1 MTLIVLNRWPFNSA
15 LYKLRSY
22 DNDILDQDVGLL
34 ALESQLCF
42 ALYATQLSMSKL
54 YRRLL
59 KRLDLTYPQ
68 YLVMQVLWQE
78 NHLTVSRIG
87 ERLSLDSATLTPLLK
102 RLEAAEL
109 VRRARVREDERQV
122 EVSLTDK
129 GSALREQARALPVE
143 VQHATGCSEPEMKAL
158 RDQLNALKR
167 QLDNT

>member
-1 MTLIVLNRWPFNSA
+1 MTD
-15 LYKLRSY
+15 
-22 DNDILDQDVGLL
+22 DNDNLDHDESML

-59 KRLDLTYPQ
+59 KRLELTYPQ
-68 YLVMQVLWQE
+68 YLVMLVLWE
-78 NHLTVSRIG
+78 EDHLTVSGIG

-102 RLEAAEL
+102 RLEGAEL
-109 VRRARVREDERQV
+109 VRRARTREDERQV

-129 GSALREQARALPVE
+129 GSALREQARAVPVE
-143 VQHATGCSEPEMKAL
+143 VQQATGCSRPEIQAL

-167 QLDNT
+167 HLDNI